1 MRNENVQLKILKKN
15 HRVFDKNTKYM
26 RNKVD
31 VRFVTDA
38 KKYQELMSKSCFF
51 PQKIFSRNLVIVRK
65 IKEVS
70 TLHVIIMSRTSFRVN
85 PNFVV
90 CLNVK
95 ELLARRWR
103 YI

>member
-15 HRVFDKNTKYM
+15 HRVFDKNTKYL
-26 RNKVD
+26 RNKLD

-38 KKYQELMSKSCFF
+38 KNLNHVFF
-51 PQKIFSRNLVIVRK
+51 SQKIFSRNLVIVRK

-95 ELLARRWR
+95 ELLA
-103 YI
+103 